1 MPSLPSLSK
10 AFAGENATVMI
21 RREWKRLSGKPGG
34 KLLFSKLLGLVVP
47 YTGTIGARV
56 EEVREGYARLTLP
69 DRRQVRNH
77 LRSIHAIALANL
89 VEFTANMAVLFSA
102 PEDSRMIPTALSME
116 YLKKARGTLTAE
128 CRCQLP
134 IGQEKKEYVNEVLI
148 RDAEGEVVAKG
159 SVRSLIGPQKKKV
172 EAAA

>member
-1 MPSLPSLSK
+1 MPSLASLSK
-10 AFAGENATVMI
+10 AFSGENATATV

-34 KLLFSKLLGLVVP
+34 KLLFSKLLGLMVP

-56 EEVREGYARLTLP
+56 EEVRQGYARLTLP

-77 LRSIHAIALANL
+77 LRSVHAIALANL
-89 VEFTANMAVLFSA
+89 VEFTANLAVLFSA
-102 PEDSRMIPTALSME
+102 PEDSRMILAGISVE

-134 IGQEKKEYVNEVLI
+134 
-148 RDAEGEVVAKG
+148 
-159 SVRSLIGPQKKKV
+159 
-172 EAAA
+172 